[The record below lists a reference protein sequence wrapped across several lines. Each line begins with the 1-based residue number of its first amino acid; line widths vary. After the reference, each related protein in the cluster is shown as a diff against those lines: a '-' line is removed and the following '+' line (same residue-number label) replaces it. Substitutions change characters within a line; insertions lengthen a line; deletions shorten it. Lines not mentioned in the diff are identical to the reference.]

1 MIKKCKINFENAAY
15 TVEQKDGII
24 VVNGQEFRFA
34 EEGETIR
41 VNNNPHSVEIRGP
54 YAVINGVSYP
64 IEVMGLEEPKPKRL
78 KAASVSAGEEAG
90 RLTAI
95 MPGLI
100 GKIFKKEG
108 EKVIPGDV
116 IMILEAMK
124 MQNELTAKI
133 EGRVKQIL
141 VKEGMSVE
149 MRQVL
154 AVIE

>member
-1 MIKKCKINFENAAY
+1 MVSKCKIVFEESPY
-15 TVEQKDGII
+15 KVERKDGII
-24 VVNGQEFRFA
+24 RVNDQEFHVSV
-34 EEGETIR
+34 EGNTVR
-41 VNNNPHSVEIRGP
+41 VNNNPHSVEIRGQ
-54 YAVINGVSYP
+54 YAIINGVSYP

-78 KAASVSAGEEAG
+78 KAASITAGDEAG
-90 RLTAI
+90 TLTAV

-100 GKIFKKEG
+100 VKIFKKEG

-124 MQNELTAKI
+124 MQNELSSKI
-133 EGRVKQIL
+133 EGRVKQIM

>member
-1 MIKKCKINFENAAY
+1 MSLKCQIIFEESKFNI
-15 TVEQKDGII
+15 ERKD
-24 VVNGQEFRFA
+24 N
-34 EEGETIR
+34 TIR
-41 VNNNPHSVEIRGP
+41 VNGLDFPVRIEGDTVHVGSSTHTVEIRGN
-54 YAVINGVSYP
+54 YAIINGVSYP

-78 KAASVSAGEEAG
+78 KAATISAGDEAG
-90 RLTAI
+90 TITAV

-100 GKIFKKEG
+100 VKIFKKPG

-124 MQNELTAKI
+124 MQNELSAKR
-133 EGRVKQIL
+133 EGRIKDIL

-154 AVIE
+154 AIIE

>member
-1 MIKKCKINFENAAY
+1 MVNKCKIIFEDTAY
-15 TVEQKDGII
+15 DIERKDG
-24 VVNGQEFRFA
+24 VMLVNGQEFHVI
-34 EEGETIR
+34 EEGDAIR

-54 YAVINGVSYP
+54 YAIINGIAYP
-64 IEVMGLEEPKPKRL
+64 LEVMGLEEPKPRRL
-78 KAASVSAGEEAG
+78 KAATISAGEEAG
-90 RLTAI
+90 TLTAV

-100 GKIFKKEG
+100 VKIFKKEG

-124 MQNELTAKI
+124 MQNELSAKI